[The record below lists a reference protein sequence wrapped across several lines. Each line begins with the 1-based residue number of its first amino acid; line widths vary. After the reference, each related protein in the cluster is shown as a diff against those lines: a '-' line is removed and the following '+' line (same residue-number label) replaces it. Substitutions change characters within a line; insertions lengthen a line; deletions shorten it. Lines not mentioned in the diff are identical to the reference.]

1 MPLRTRAHQL
11 EEESWKALSNALPSQ
26 WVLRKPQPDYGVDG
40 EIEIFNKAGS
50 STGYMFLVQLKG
62 TDEANLEKA
71 LTYYFSLDK
80 LKYYRSLP
88 LPVLLLRYHS
98 PSKGLYFKWSREVDA
113 YYARKKSK
121 SIKVVFSKEA
131 KWSDET
137 PKLLIDY
144 LKFFRRF
151 SAPSIKLPIE
161 FEFDFSTT
169 EVFSVPVKKVEF
181 IIREAAHS
189 LSEIIAFSDKK
200 PSRLPAPRIKI
211 TDDIIVI
218 DFVGLKGCSF
228 HIKEGYSKEEVKNNL
243 PHDVFVGIAFVLN
256 ALGHHN
262 IAAEIASKNI
272 LSSRFIK
279 NEEFVL
285 GITSCFALARR
296 IDLALMLS
304 EQILES
310 GEDRFLST
318 IFALPAFRKA
328 EMTDSEIESFKIMLL
343 KAINKAKEI
352 KDFVNAGVSHYNLGN
367 RIRGRNWENDCEA
380 LHHYRMASKY
390 DPTYKKRDYFWSEV
404 AGILFHLNRF
414 LCSERFYSKA
424 LELGGNNRCIAL
436 RADSLMFAGKYKDAY
451 DLFKK
456 YSNFCEKV
464 EDEWA
469 LKLWVLGGLI
479 KTLKTDCQTRHPK
492 DAIENADTTN
502 LSADLVEQK
511 IFEAL
516 NLDGLC
522 GLAWFNYGVHNCS
535 NNQYKAG
542 MVSFLIAALVQ
553 PNDIEAWSNTVMCI
567 FHCPEYI
574 NLPASIVSVAYKKNG
589 ERFFA
594 SFVKQIEE
602 QPKFPQRIKTKII
615 NLYGE
620 YVSSLEETKKE
631 IPILRL
637 VNPDGTYRVIDPN
650 VKSIEEELEEQPFPE
665 IPDLFF
671 NKEKS

>member
-1 MPLRTRAHQL
+1 
-11 EEESWKALSNALPSQ
+11 
-26 WVLRKPQPDYGVDG
+26 
-40 EIEIFNKAGS
+40 
-50 STGYMFLVQLKG
+50 
-62 TDEANLEKA
+62 
-71 LTYYFSLDK
+71 
-80 LKYYRSLP
+80 
-88 LPVLLLRYHS
+88 
-98 PSKGLYFKWSREVDA
+98 
-113 YYARKKSK
+113 
-121 SIKVVFSKEA
+121 
-131 KWSDET
+131 
-137 PKLLIDY
+137 
-144 LKFFRRF
+144 
-151 SAPSIKLPIE
+151 
-161 FEFDFSTT
+161 
-169 EVFSVPVKKVEF
+169 
-181 IIREAAHS
+181 
-189 LSEIIAFSDKK
+189 
-200 PSRLPAPRIKI
+200 
-211 TDDIIVI
+211 
-218 DFVGLKGCSF
+218 
-228 HIKEGYSKEEVKNNL
+228 
-243 PHDVFVGIAFVLN
+243 
-256 ALGHHN
+256 
-262 IAAEIASKNI
+262 
-272 LSSRFIK
+272 
-279 NEEFVL
+279 
-285 GITSCFALARR
+285 
-296 IDLALMLS
+296 
-304 EQILES
+304 
-310 GEDRFLST
+310 
-318 IFALPAFRKA
+318 
-328 EMTDSEIESFKIMLL
+328 
-343 KAINKAKEI
+343 
-352 KDFVNAGVSHYNLGN
+352 
-367 RIRGRNWENDCEA
+367 
-380 LHHYRMASKY
+380 MASKY